1 MASAMTLALL
11 LLAFATLVRSS
22 AAAAGR
28 TARHHRRERQVL
40 RGGEKRRVQELEK
53 PGPFGLSKLSKK
65 AHADKC
71 KVKRT
76 EDGFRERP
84 VRRDPNDPDATLL
97 GHLGP
102 AAKAAKKALDGSPA
116 EKALLGN
123 KTPGPPLRPPEKES
137 RLEPL
142 KDDTGL
148 AFQADVH
155 DTVDEYEYV
164 CDEFGNLLPG
174 KSYAV
179 GVSDVLDT
187 DGHVVE
193 GDVSGTAVGGGEG
206 TSEETGESDT
216 DSDGLTDLD
225 EVMRYG
231 TDELDEDTDGDGLG
245 DGKEVE
251 LGTE

>member
-11 LLAFATLVRSS
+11 LLLVLATLVRSS

-28 TARHHRRERQVL
+28 TARHHKRERQVL

-193 GDVSGTAVGGGEG
+193 VDVTAGGGG

-216 DSDGLTDLD
+216 DSDGLTDID

-245 DGKEVE
+245 DGKEVG